1 MKTKKIIIALIIL
14 FLFTSAACQKSAS
27 SPKLVS
33 FSKEIE
39 AIMKEEIDFIAG
51 YTSQSFGY
59 DNHSETIMVVTVV
72 LTKIADE
79 SICKDIIS
87 LFAEKVLKKNNY
99 SSIIM
104 NYFTIEVDI
113 YSRDHSIYHF
123 YTDRSY
129 NYEMWFTDHNTSIF
143 LPICSDEIG
152 SVTIREGEPIE
163 AIFKNSDCFYGP
175 IIPLKK
181 VLNQCGIGFK
191 EDKNVLMIERND
203 GDTLVIDLDVQKC
216 QILQPGESYDHR
228 YHLPLIDF
236 EFDNHI
242 DFPKAVYHYSKI
254 EDGEI
259 MVGYGIVCSIAEF
272 YFGVNNV
279 EIKIDQNNN
288 SFSCS
293 IVSDNA

>member
-1 MKTKKIIIALIIL
+1 
-14 FLFTSAACQKSAS
+14 
-27 SPKLVS
+27 
-33 FSKEIE
+33 
-39 AIMKEEIDFIAG
+39 
-51 YTSQSFGY
+51 
-59 DNHSETIMVVTVV
+59 
-72 LTKIADE
+72 
-79 SICKDIIS
+79 
-87 LFAEKVLKKNNY
+87 
-99 SSIIM
+99 
-104 NYFTIEVDI
+104 
-113 YSRDHSIYHF
+113 
-123 YTDRSY
+123 
-129 NYEMWFTDHNTSIF
+129 
-143 LPICSDEIG
+143 
-152 SVTIREGEPIE
+152 
-163 AIFKNSDCFYGP
+163 
-175 IIPLKK
+175 
-181 VLNQCGIGFK
+181 
-191 EDKNVLMIERND
+191 MIERND